1 MLNTPLTEPQL
12 ELLQMFARPVENI
25 DWQNIKT
32 MITKYFADRAIVE
45 ANKVWDNQNWDNSKV
60 QELLNSHLR
69 TPYNKK

>member
-25 DWQNIKT
+25 DWQNIKN

>member
-12 ELLQMFARPVENI
+12 ELLQMFARPVENA
-25 DWQNIKT
+25 DWQNIKNI
-32 MITKYFADRAIVE
+32 ITKYFADRAIIE

>member
-12 ELLQMFARPVENI
+12 ELLQMFARPVENA
-25 DWQNIKT
+25 DWQNIKN
-32 MITKYFADRAIVE
+32 MITKYFADRAINE

-60 QELLNSHLR
+60 EELLNSHLR